1 MSVLMWPKSRFYSVG
16 NWADHSD
23 LKPLVKKAE
32 TTGVQ
37 LGVGA
42 YSSVEQ
48 VKIEGAVYAAKRFK
62 VGISVNPDK
71 ISKKFSSE
79 LKILCSLRHP
89 NIVHYEGVCDLPDS
103 KLPALVMEQLPM
115 NLHDFFLDCS
125 HKTLP
130 LKPKFSILHD
140 VASGLA
146 YLHNHKPVVIH
157 CDLTAKNILLSSNIV
172 AKISDFGNSRF
183 VDSDPAEIQIT
194 AHVPGTIVY
203 MPPEASSNPARF
215 NCKLDV
221 FSFGHLA
228 LFTVTQVFPCDLLPA
243 TFCDDDDAIH
253 ARTEVERRQ
262 KYIVLLEQQLQKD
275 HDLVKLIRQCLNNR
289 PRMRPTAA
297 NIETKMQVTSN
308 SSSCCH
314 CS

>member
-1 MSVLMWPKSRFYSVG
+1 MSESGFAGLKDFQDSSRRARLRWASVCPR
-16 NWADHSD
+16 SD
-23 LKPLVKKAE
+23 WR
-32 TTGVQ
+32 T
-37 LGVGA
+37 
-42 YSSVEQ
+42 
-48 VKIEGAVYAAKRFK
+48 
-62 VGISVNPDK
+62 
-71 ISKKFSSE
+71 SE

-115 NLHDFFLDCS
+115 NLHDFFLDYS

-140 VASGLA
+140 VASGMA

-157 CDLTAKNILLSSNIV
+157 CDLTAKNILLSNNIV

-183 VDSDPAEIQIT
+183 VDSDPAEVQIT

-275 HDLVKLIRQCLNNR
+275 HELVKLIRQCLDNR

-297 NIETKMQVTSN
+297 DIETKMQVTSK

-314 CS
+314 CSLKQIANSCFTTGISASNEYQGQHGFLIAQMLKHL